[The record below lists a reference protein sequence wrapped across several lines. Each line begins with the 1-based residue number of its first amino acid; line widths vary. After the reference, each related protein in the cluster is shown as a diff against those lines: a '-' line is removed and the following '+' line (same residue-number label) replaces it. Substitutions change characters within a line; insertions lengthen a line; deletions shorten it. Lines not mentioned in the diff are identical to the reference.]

1 MDTTI
6 PKILLEICGACQPQE
21 KILFVTDKHL
31 APIAKRMFDATPE
44 YPNRRIVTIEKERN
58 MHGQD
63 PESAIAEAM
72 YQSDVIYGI
81 TKYSLFHTK
90 ARRDA
95 VANGARYVN
104 MVDYNMQMLEPGSS
118 IDCDFI
124 GIGETCTRIAN
135 ALTDRKTCR
144 ITTKRG
150 TDFSC
155 SIEGIAPTPQ
165 YGRSVKPGQGSS
177 PPDIECATCAVEG
190 TGNGV
195 VYIDGSIPHPE
206 LGLIHDEI
214 KLTIKNGIV
223 IDISG
228 GPQAEILARL
238 FRSFNDPA
246 VYIVGEI
253 GIGLNPKCTLSGSM
267 LEDEGALGT
276 VHIATGSS
284 TTFGGKTTSP
294 YHMDLVFRD
303 PTISIDSLVILKD
316 GVVAI

>member
-1 MDTTI
+1 METTI
-6 PKILLEICGACQPQE
+6 PKILLAICGACKPQE
-21 KILFVTDKHL
+21 KILFVTDRYL
-31 APIAKRMFDATPE
+31 APIAQRMFDATPE
-44 YPNRRIVTIEKERN
+44 YPNRKIVTIQKERN

-63 PESAIAEAM
+63 PEAIIAQEM
-72 YQSDVIYGI
+72 KTSDVIYGI
-81 TKYSLFHTK
+81 TKYSLFHTQ

-144 ITTKRG
+144 ITTAKG
-150 TDFSC
+150 TDFTC

-165 YGRSVKPGQGSS
+165 YGRSVLPGQGSS

-206 LGLIHDEI
+206 LGLIHDDI

-228 GPQAEILARL
+228 GKQAEILARL
-238 FRSFNDPA
+238 FSGFNDPA

-294 YHMDLVFRD
+294 YHMDLVFRS
-303 PTISIDSLVILKD
+303 PTITVDGLVILND